1 MKLKRSTRQTVTRID
16 ALDAQMDSYLRWRAQ
31 SRRVVES
38 YRTWERASE
47 SERELAFTRY
57 LAALDREEFA
67 ARDYRRTLGPVA
79 AV

>member
-47 SERELAFTRY
+47 SERELA
-57 LAALDREEFA
+57 D
-67 ARDYRRTLGPVA
+67 
-79 AV
+79 